1 MRFEQIKISDLQVNR
16 ANDRHGEL
24 ENETAAISWLFNT
37 REAHMKNLAKDIVDE
52 GRIFEPP
59 LVTPETDNFLVFDG
73 NRRVTCLKLLEKPQR
88 APTVPLQSYF
98 KVLRDKWQGKFPDSI
113 LCQVEEN
120 RDDIDSIL
128 YRRHTGTQN
137 GVGQSNWDDRMKDNF
152 VTRSGKTAGF
162 NLADEIEQ
170 RLEAAGGHPK
180 KKIPRSNLNRFLS
193 SETIRNRIGISGK
206 NKEFSYTHKPEVVL
220 ETLRHIA
227 EEFAN
232 KRVVL
237 GDIWDNTAKL
247 SYLEKLEKSGR
258 LPKDEDVLDKDND
271 DLPSKSKKPPSK
283 PRSKPKPTRRI
294 TLIPQKDFGILWTG
308 KQQRQH
314 AIWEELQFHLN
325 TENHPNAVSVLF
337 RVLLELSIDH
347 YVAEHSVAVNT
358 NDKLARRVE
367 KVGKA
372 LFSHGKIDKKQLDAT
387 KKFSHNYQL
396 ISADTLNRY
405 VHSASFAPS
414 PKDLEA
420 LWDTLADLVVA
431 CLKG

>member
-1 MRFEQIKISDLQVNR
+1 M
-16 ANDRHGEL
+16 
-24 ENETAAISWLFNT
+24 
-37 REAHMKNLAKDIVDE
+37 
-52 GRIFEPP
+52 
-59 LVTPETDNFLVFDG
+59 
-73 NRRVTCLKLLEKPQR
+73 TCLKLLEKPAR
-88 APTVPLQSYF
+88 APTVQLQGYF
-98 KVLRDKWQGKFPDSI
+98 KALRGKWQGSFPNTI
-113 LCQVEEN
+113 LCQVEED

-152 VTRSGKTAGF
+152 VVRSGKTAGF

-170 RLEAAGGHPK
+170 RLDAAGLRPK

-193 SETIRNRIGISGK
+193 SEAIRNRIGVSVK
-206 NKEFSYTHKPEVVL
+206 NKEFNYTHKPEVVL
-220 ETLRHIA
+220 ETLRYIA

-237 GDIWDNTAKL
+237 GDIWDNTAKI
-247 SYLEKLEKSGR
+247 SYLENLEGAGR
-258 LPKDEDVLDKDND
+258 LPRDEDILDEKSDK
-271 DLPSKSKKPPSK
+271 PSRKPKRPPSK
-283 PRSKPKPTRRI
+283 PKPKPTKRT
-294 TLIPQKDFGILWTG
+294 TLIPQKEFGILWTG
-308 KQQRQH
+308 KQQRH
-314 AIWEELQFHLN
+314 HDIWEELQFHLN
-325 TENHPNAVSVLF
+325 TEIHPNAVSVLF
-337 RVLLELSIDH
+337 RVLVELSIDH
-347 YVAEHSVAVNT
+347 YVVEHNIVINT

-372 LFSHGKIDKKQLDAT
+372 LFSHGKIGKKQLDAT

-420 LWDTLADLVVA
+420 LWDTLADLIVA